1 MTHELISL
9 MNSPTLPVA
18 FSSRMRGGAP
28 RGCLLAGDEFYV
40 VFEHRPLTVLQMTK
54 VATEQTIPEV
64 PIHYLYAAS
73 VFYRK
78 SRNPHGP
85 SSRPIL
91 TFCLEYT
98 EFTCAMKPQGF
109 WARLTGATKEPAE
122 VFSAVFSAR
131 RRLNM
136 GKVPNDFTDKT
147 ALTFLFEQ
155 MCEQL
160 SLSAEEIKG
169 FRLVGP
175 VSLGPDCPDIA

>member
-85 SSRPIL
+85 SARPIFA
-91 TFCLEYT
+91 FCLEYT

-109 WARLTGATKEPAE
+109 WAKLIGSPKEPAE
-122 VFSAVFSAR
+122 VFSAVFYAR
-131 RRLNM
+131 GRANM
-136 GKVPNDFTDKT
+136 GTVPNNFTD
-147 ALTFLFEQ
+147 E
-155 MCEQL
+155 
-160 SLSAEEIKG
+160 SAKE
-169 FRLVGP
+169 FLVGEACQRLKLP
-175 VSLGPDCPDIA
+175 RGTFRDVGPITLGPECPAIA

>member
-85 SSRPIL
+85 SARPIFA
-91 TFCLEYT
+91 FCLEYT

-109 WARLTGATKEPAE
+109 WAKLIGLAKEPAE
-122 VFSAVFSAR
+122 VFSAVFYARGRANMGTVPNNFTDESAKEFLVGEAC
-131 RRLNM
+131 RRL
-136 GKVPNDFTDKT
+136 
-147 ALTFLFEQ
+147 
-155 MCEQL
+155 QL
-160 SLSAEEIKG
+160 PRSA
-169 FRLVGP
+169 FRDVGP
-175 VSLGPDCPDIA
+175 ITLGPECPAIA

>member
-18 FSSRMRGGAP
+18 FSSRMRDDDP
-28 RGCLLAGDEFYV
+28 RGCILANEEYFL
-40 VFEHRPLTVLQMTK
+40 VFEHRPFTVQQMNELALK
-54 VATEQTIPEV
+54 KSATQFPLE
-64 PIHYLYAAS
+64 YLYAAS
-73 VFYRK
+73 LFYRK
-78 SRNPHGP
+78 SRNPHYR
-85 SSRPIL
+85 SARPIFA
-91 TFCLEYT
+91 FCLEYT
-98 EFTCAMKPQGF
+98 ELTCAMKPQGF
-109 WARLTGATKEPAE
+109 WAKLTGSAKEPAE

-136 GKVPNDFTDKT
+136 GKVPNDFTEKT

>member
-85 SSRPIL
+85 SARPIFA
-91 TFCLEYT
+91 FCLEYT

-109 WARLTGATKEPAE
+109 WAKLIGLAKEPAE
-122 VFSAVFSAR
+122 VFSAVFYAR
-131 RRLNM
+131 GRANM
-136 GKVPNDFTDKT
+136 GTVPNNFTD
-147 ALTFLFEQ
+147 E
-155 MCEQL
+155 
-160 SLSAEEIKG
+160 SAKE
-169 FRLVGP
+169 FLVGEACQRLKLP
-175 VSLGPDCPDIA
+175 RGTFRDVGPITLGPECPAIA

>member
-1 MTHELISL
+1 MPHELISL

-28 RGCLLAGDEFYV
+28 RGRLLAGDEYYV

-54 VATEQTIPEV
+54 VLTEKTIPEV
-64 PIHYLYAAS
+64 PIHYLYVAS

-91 TFCLEYT
+91 AFCLEYT

-109 WARLTGATKEPAE
+109 WASLTGAAKEPAE
-122 VFSAVFSAR
+122 VFSAVFFPGGRANMGTVPNHFTDESAKEFLVGEAC
-131 RRLNM
+131 RRLQLPR
-136 GKVPNDFTDKT
+136 G
-147 ALTFLFEQ
+147 AL
-155 MCEQL
+155 
-160 SLSAEEIKG
+160 
-169 FRLVGP
+169 RDVGP
-175 VSLGPDCPDIA
+175 ITLGPECPAIA